1 MRSGPGEERAAF
13 FDKVAAAADEAKFAE
28 GSANEQ
34 RTVADWA
41 DRRAERLVL
50 RAARSALSLGYAVT
64 GGYCTGVPVY
74 RYRYTGIPATKT
86 SEGSFSAVSKPIFAT
101 RITRGSFCSI
111 FQDL

>member
-50 RAARSALSLGYAVT
+50 RAARSACAAGASGPRRAHSCGT
-64 GGYCTGVPVY
+64 GRGCGRDNFSTRAMVCVPM
-74 RYRYTGIPATKT
+74 
-86 SEGSFSAVSKPIFAT
+86 
-101 RITRGSFCSI
+101 
-111 FQDL
+111 